1 MATTAVD
8 PVFVDTNILVYR
20 RIAESPFH
28 GAALAKLNNLDAAG
42 HALWISRQ
50 ILREYLVSMSRP
62 GTLAV
67 PPPLPSLIADVR
79 FFETKFLIAEDG
91 PGVTSDL
98 MNLLSAIPCVGKQ
111 IHDANIV
118 ATMRAHGIPKLLT
131 HNVADFQRF
140 SGHIMIIPLI
150 P

>member
-8 PVFVDTNILVYR
+8 PVFADTNILVYS
-20 RIAESPFH
+20 RIAQSSFR
-28 GAALAKLNNLDAAG
+28 ADALAMLSDLDAAG
-42 HALWISRQ
+42 HPLWISRH
-50 ILREYLVSMSRP
+50 ILREYLVTMSRP

-67 PPPLPSLIADVR
+67 PPPMPSLIGDVR
-79 FFETKFLIAEDG
+79 FFESKFLIAEDG
-91 PGVTSDL
+91 PTVTSSL
-98 MNLLSAIPCVGKQ
+98 LHLLSSVACSGLQ

-118 ATMRAHGIPKLLT
+118 ATMLAHGISKLLT

-140 SGHIMIIPLI
+140 SGHSSVIPLV